1 MHSDSPHVSVLYN
14 RTFNRGNVSEVW
26 VDDFGSMCVHMGG
39 DPAFTDELKERI
51 RTGFKL
57 WGPEASEEYRLW
69 RNKRISEGLR
79 AMYADPKKGPA
90 AREKKSKSWTP
101 AVREKLSKGLKAMYA
116 DPTKGPAVRA
126 NLSKSKYGPAGPH
139 GETKDEKCARV
150 EDLLESV
157 KQRAMTAQTSPGNIN
172 WPEEDDL
179 LIIKHVQTFG
189 DINFAALAERFGGRH
204 LGSTCKS
211 RWALN
216 LDPDGPRKT
225 RLKGPNPRKRK
236 PMSKAGDA

>member
-1 MHSDSPHVSVLYN
+1 MRAS
-14 RTFNRGNVSEVW
+14 W
-26 VDDFGSMCVHMGG
+26 VDPETDYGS
-39 DPAFTDELKERI
+39 PAWRKNHSKT
-51 RTGFKL
+51 
-57 WGPEASEEYRLW
+57 RLD
-69 RNKRISEGLR
+69 
-79 AMYADPKKGPA
+79 MYADPKKGPA
-90 AREKKSKSWTP
+90 
-101 AVREKLSKGLKAMYA
+101 VREKMSKAMTAKYA
-116 DPTKGPAVRA
+116 DPKKGPAVRKKQ
-126 NLSKSKYGPAGPH
+126 SMGQYGPAGPP
-139 GETKDEKCARV
+139 GESKDEMRARV
-150 EDLLESV
+150 EGLLERV
-157 KQRAMTAQTSPGNIN
+157 KQRAMTAQASPGNIN